1 MVEAR
6 LPMNFPP
13 DWSGFGPKMQGLRD
27 RERKFVWA
35 FLLNSLTDGKENGA
49 QAARDAGYSDAG
61 EGCKVRAH
69 GLLHREDVID
79 AMQEVAGREL
89 RGLAIP
95 AVAALGRLL
104 AKPEHGDHRKA
115 IEMVLE
121 RVAPVRTQI
130 DVNHSGE
137 VTLNHTDAALNDLRG
152 LLALGVPEEKLI
164 EIFGFSG
171 LSRYRKM
178 LTEAD
183 ARAPKVI
190 EHRADE
196 VTP

>member
-1 MVEAR
+1 
-6 LPMNFPP
+6 
-13 DWSGFGPKMQGLRD
+13 MQSLRD

-35 FLLNSLTDGKENGA
+35 FLLNSMTDGKENGA
-49 QAARDAGYSDAG
+49 QAARDAGYSDTG

-69 GLLHREDVID
+69 ALLHREDVID

-121 RVAPVRTQI
+121 RVAPARTQI

-137 VTLNHTDAALNDLRG
+137 VNVNHTDAAIADLRR
-152 LLALGVPEEKLI
+152 LKELGVPREKLL
-164 EIFGFSG
+164 ETFGFSG
-171 LSRYRKM
+171 LDRYEKM
-178 LTEAD
+178 LLEVDRKAG
-183 ARAPKVI
+183 KVI
-190 EHRADE
+190 EHRADG
-196 VTP
+196 

>member
-1 MVEAR
+1 
-6 LPMNFPP
+6 MNFPT
-13 DWSGFGPKMQGLRD
+13 DWTGFGPKLQALRD

-35 FLLNSLTDGKENGA
+35 FLLNSMTDGKENGA

-69 GLLHREDVID
+69 ALLHREDVID

-121 RVAPVRTQI
+121 RISPVRTQI

-137 VTLNHTDAALNDLRG
+137 VTVNHTDAALENLRSM
-152 LLALGVPEEKLI
+152 LELGVPREKLV

-171 LSRYRKM
+171 LSRYEKM
-178 LTEAD
+178 LD

-190 EHRADE
+190 EGTADRG
-196 VTP
+196 